1 MIYVGIDNGLD
12 GGIAVLND
20 GDLVLYATPTESDG
34 KKRRVNP
41 SALRAIIEDWG
52 SQNIFVRY
60 ESPAGSKSVLAAVS
74 MADSFA
80 RIETTLRLLDV
91 RRESITAKRWQKQFW
106 TVPKMAKGV
115 KFDTKA
121 AALKVAKQLWPNQ
134 DWRKNDRCKVAHDG
148 LVDAAL
154 IAEYA
159 RRVGV

>member
-12 GGIAVLND
+12 GGIALLRDGALELHPMPTDSNGKSRRVDVEHLAVL
-20 GDLVLYATPTESDG
+20 LQHRQITAVLYES
-34 KKRRVNP
+34 V
-41 SALRAIIEDWG
+41 
-52 SQNIFVRY
+52 
-60 ESPAGSKSVLAAVS
+60 AGSKNVKAAVS

-80 RIETTLRLLDV
+80 RVETVLKFLGYRHQPL
-91 RRESITAKRWQKQFW
+91 TARTWQKQFW
-106 TVPKMAKGV
+106 TVPKMAQGV
-115 KFDTKA
+115 KFNTKA